1 MTDTELQSI
10 FEAYLNAFAATSP
23 AEQERLLRS
32 SVAEDV
38 VYTNPGVEGRGLQNL
53 LKHISVFQKRFPGH
67 RFRVNW
73 FRQQHGQMLA
83 EWTQVSE
90 DGRRTRHGP
99 QLWLFQRTWRYC
111 PPGRL
116 LEHWRGI
123 TFRKMRCASSC
134 HQHLWNES

>member
-1 MTDTELQSI
+1 MTDTQFQGI
-10 FEAYLNAFAATSP
+10 FEAYLDAFAATSP

-53 LKHISVFQKRFPGH
+53 LKHISVFQERFPGH

-83 EWTQVSE
+83 EWTQLGE
-90 DGRRTRHGP
+90 DGRELVTAHS
-99 QLWLFQRTWRYC
+99 Y
-111 PPGRL
+111 GRL
-116 LEHWRGI
+116 NEFSVI
-123 TFRKMRCASSC
+123 A
-134 HQHLWNES
+134 HLAGFWSRDAV